1 MRVAVQGAF
10 WIFVYLAVAVAPLVF
25 AWSGPEPGRG
35 FLINLSVAL
44 GFVGLAMMGLQF
56 ALVARFKTVS
66 APFGM
71 DVVLQYHRQMA
82 YVALLFILAH
92 PILLF
97 VEDARFLA
105 LLDPVTA
112 PLRAKMAVTSTVA
125 LLVLV
130 ALSVWRKRLRVSYEL
145 WQLTHGLLGVVIV
158 ATALAHV
165 FLVGYY
171 VDEPWERALWLAM
184 SAGFVLLLVW
194 VRVVRPLQRRR
205 ESWRVEEVIAERGE
219 TYTIVLKPQEDRDGF
234 AGFTFEPGQ
243 FAWIMAG
250 QSPFAITQHP
260 FSISSSAERTDRVML
275 SVKAAGDFTS
285 SVAVLKPG
293 TTVYL
298 DGPHGAFT
306 IDRHEGPGFVFIGA
320 GVGVTP
326 LMSMLRTLADR
337 GDVRPCYLF
346 LGNRNQ
352 ESITFREEIEGLK
365 SRLNLEVIHVLS
377 RPEEGWEGE
386 KGRIDA
392 SILSRGLTGGE
403 HRHLPRHYRRLVYFI
418 CGPDAMMDAA
428 EDALK
433 RLGVTEERIHT
444 ERFGMV

>member
-1 MRVAVQGAF
+1 MKLAVQGAF

-35 FLINLSVAL
+35 FLINFSVAL

-92 PILLF
+92 PVLLF
-97 VEDARFLA
+97 VEDTRFLA

-130 ALSVWRKRLRVSYEL
+130 ALSVWRKKLRMSYEL
-145 WQLTHGLLGVVIV
+145 WQLAHGLLGVLIIV
-158 ATALAHV
+158 TALTHV

-205 ESWRVEEVIAERGE
+205 NPWRVEEVIAERGE
-219 TYTIVLKPQEDRDGF
+219 TYTIALKQRNENDF
-234 AGFTFEPGQ
+234 SFEPGQ

-250 QSPFAITQHP
+250 QSPFATTQHP
-260 FSISSSAERTDRVML
+260 FSISSSAERTDRVTL

-285 SVAVLKPG
+285 SISALKPG

-352 ESITFREEIEGLK
+352 ENITFREEIEGLK
-365 SRLNLEVIHVLS
+365 SKLNLEVVHVLS

-392 SILSRGLTGGE
+392 SVLSRGLTGGE
-403 HRHLPRHYRRLVYFI
+403 HRHLPQRCRRLVYFI
-418 CGPDAMMDAA
+418 CGPDAMMDAT
-428 EDALK
+428 EDALT
-433 RLGVTEERIHT
+433 RLGVPAERVHT